1 MLRLASLIDKFSDW
15 TGRLL
20 APGLAVLVVI
30 LTYEVVLRYLL
41 NNPTEWAHETA
52 GLLFVVLLM
61 LGGSYAL
68 VHKAHV
74 RVDIL
79 DGFLS
84 PRGQAIRD
92 IITSPLLLLICWV
105 LLRYGWTI
113 AWKSL
118 LMQETSSTTW
128 APVIYPA
135 KIMIAFAALTFTL
148 QVLADLIHSIHKAIA
163 EK

>member
-1 MLRLASLIDKFSDW
+1 MLRFANLIDKFIDW
-15 TGRLL
+15 TGKLL
-20 APGLAVLVVI
+20 APGLSVIVVI
-30 LTYEVVLRYLL
+30 LTYEVVLRYLFDR
-41 NNPTEWAHETA
+41 PTEWAHETSA
-52 GLLFVVLLM
+52 ILFVVLLM
-61 LGGSYAL
+61 LAGSYAL

-84 PRGQAIRD
+84 PRGRVIRD
-92 IITSPLLLLICWV
+92 IITAPFLLLICWV
-105 LLRYGWTI
+105 LLRYGWVI

-118 LMQETSSTTW
+118 LMQETSGTTW
-128 APVIYPA
+128 APVLYPA

-148 QVLADLIHSIHKAIA
+148 QVLADLIHNIHVAIA